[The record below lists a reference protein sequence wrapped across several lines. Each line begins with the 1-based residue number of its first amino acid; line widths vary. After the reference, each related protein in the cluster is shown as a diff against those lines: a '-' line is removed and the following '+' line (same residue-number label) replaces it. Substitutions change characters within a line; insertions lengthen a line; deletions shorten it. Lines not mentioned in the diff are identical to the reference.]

1 MKQHFKHFDKLT
13 TEKIIEDCRC
23 ISFNEN
29 KNDIYLLSY
38 KEFIEFLDVEKI
50 ENHHAIIA
58 AQFTYGW
65 MPTALKDKN
74 KDISFNDIA
83 QILNNAK
90 NGKDLDDSDYED
102 LMKKINNSIVGMSKI
117 LHFVN
122 PNKYP
127 IWDSNIY
134 FYITQSKYYNA
145 NKYGTIEAY
154 KAYTDKIHHIAS
166 GIKENKSYKEMI
178 DRLVKDIMHN
188 YGYEISYIRAI
199 ELIMFETQR
208 NK

>member
-1 MKQHFKHFDKLT
+1 MKQHFKHLDKLT
-13 TEKIIEDCRC
+13 AERIIEDRQS
-23 ISFNEN
+23 ISIN

-38 KEFIEFLDVEKI
+38 KEFIKFLEVEKI
-50 ENHHAIIA
+50 KEHHAIIA

-74 KDISFNDIA
+74 KNIPFDHIA
-83 QILNNAK
+83 QILNKAK
-90 NGKDLDDSDYED
+90 KGHNLDNSDYAS
-102 LMKKINNSIVGMSKI
+102 LMEKINNSIVGMSKI

-134 FYITQSKYYNA
+134 FYITRLGNYNSI
-145 NKYGTIEAY
+145 KYGTIDVYIEY
-154 KAYTDKIHHIAS
+154 MEKIHQIVS
-166 GIKENKSYKEMI
+166 DILKNKTYKDEI
-178 DRLVKDIMHN
+178 DSLRGEVKTK

-199 ELIMFETQR
+199 ELIMFERQR
-208 NK
+208 KK